1 MIDEVLARLADLHAD
16 EEVALASLVDSSGS
30 IPMSDRAK
38 MLTDSRGGVTGTIGG
53 GCLEA
58 EMVTVGRDVLE
69 TGQAQMTDYTM
80 TESQAGEHGLNCG
93 GTVAIYTERVGA
105 GLAGSEIFSAVCT
118 ARSERVAAVLATHV
132 QVEAATQE
140 PKRWLLREDGQTAG
154 PGLGDVSI
162 EGRAREE
169 AATMFGRELARLVEL
184 DNGRRL
190 FLEPF
195 SPPPVLYIFGGGHVG
210 GQICRAA
217 SAVGFLVTV
226 VDDRPMFADPAHHP
240 EAVACRV
247 EEMEGLFERLP
258 VDEQTYLIAATRGH
272 QHDEIVVEQA
282 IRTPARY
289 IGMLGSERKKL
300 VLWKRIV
307 ERGGDPDLLEKVCA
321 PIGLNLGADTP
332 EEIAVSVVAELI
344 HHRRGGARRVWKTK
358 QNSPAVDAVSP
369 G

>member
-154 PGLGDVSI
+154 QFHNHEAPLDGF
-162 EGRAREE
+162 RATGCESR
-169 AATMFGRELARLVEL
+169 
-184 DNGRRL
+184 
-190 FLEPF
+190 
-195 SPPPVLYIFGGGHVG
+195 
-210 GQICRAA
+210 
-217 SAVGFLVTV
+217 
-226 VDDRPMFADPAHHP
+226 
-240 EAVACRV
+240 
-247 EEMEGLFERLP
+247 
-258 VDEQTYLIAATRGH
+258 
-272 QHDEIVVEQA
+272 
-282 IRTPARY
+282 
-289 IGMLGSERKKL
+289 
-300 VLWKRIV
+300 
-307 ERGGDPDLLEKVCA
+307 
-321 PIGLNLGADTP
+321 
-332 EEIAVSVVAELI
+332 
-344 HHRRGGARRVWKTK
+344 
-358 QNSPAVDAVSP
+358 
-369 G
+369 